1 MTAAPRRF
9 DDLRP
14 KATSSVA
21 PKPDGIEAAL
31 QRLFLTDDGRHLEA
45 WLKAEMRKPSH
56 PAASGETLREAEG
69 ARRAYET
76 LLDMGEV
83 NIPVR

>member
-1 MTAAPRRF
+1 MTAARRF

-14 KATSSVA
+14 KPPADPA
-21 PKPDGIEAAL
+21 QRPDGIERAL
-31 QRLFLTDDGRHLEA
+31 QRIMLTEDGRHLEA

-56 PAASGETLREAEG
+56 PAATNEILREAEG
-69 ARRAYET
+69 ARRAYEH